1 MSAMRLRKRAVPVLA
16 QEALE
21 ATPTKALLGRL
32 RRLLRCEES
41 PEASDASPEE
51 LAQLEGIVFKN
62 TAEWRVAHDQL
73 KVVLASREHVPKRSE
88 RHTTSIERA
97 RSNGTTEQRSRR

>member
-1 MSAMRLRKRAVPVLA
+1 MRLRKRAVQVLD

-41 PEASDASPEE
+41 PEVSDASPEE
-51 LAQLEGIVFKN
+51 LAQLKGIVFKN
-62 TAEWRVAHDQL
+62 TAEWHAAYDQL
-73 KVVLASREHVPKRSE
+73 KFVLASREHVPKRSE
-88 RHTTSIERA
+88 RHATNIERA
-97 RSNGTTEQRSRR
+97 RSNHTAGCRSR